1 MKKIKIKD
9 LVNTDEATLNNKMLE
24 IKKELMK
31 NYAQIAT
38 GTTPKSPG
46 GVRQLKKNI
55 ARIHTVLAEKQVKKQ
70 TKK

>member
-1 MKKIKIKD
+1 MKKIKFK
-9 LVNTDEATLNNKMLE
+9 E
-24 IKKELMK
+24 IKEMDKPSLNKRMEELNKELMK

-55 ARIHTVLAEKQVKKQ
+55 ARIKTLLSKK
-70 TKK
+70 K